1 MSNAAQIILDWLN
14 EDLSLIPE
22 ITDIKKSFFTGY
34 LFGKIFQILN
44 LISDEEFS
52 EFIDSEKEADINSNF
67 ILVEKYCKKLFN
79 LILFEKEINRIK
91 KQHKSAAGVLLYKI
105 RNGVYKLKINFNN
118 IEFFGSNFSNDEIAE
133 QINDIIQKQ
142 LGDNVE
148 ENEKSETNESL
159 LEQKD
164 RVNFNDKNNIREEIG
179 ENYDN
184 NNYKHKTVVRKIETN
199 LNKKFS
205 RVSKILPAISTMRG
219 FNKFEFKKTNYE
231 NNNNLNNRQIPISKS
246 KTVLA
251 PLNHFAMKRKSNSTE
266 NIFIKDKTR
275 NLFNSSSNTLP
286 LKDINNL

>member
-105 RNGVYKLKINFNN
+105 RNGIYKLKINFNN
-118 IEFFGSNFSNDEIAE
+118 IEFF
-133 QINDIIQKQ
+133 
-142 LGDNVE
+142 
-148 ENEKSETNESL
+148 
-159 LEQKD
+159 
-164 RVNFNDKNNIREEIG
+164 
-179 ENYDN
+179 
-184 NNYKHKTVVRKIETN
+184 
-199 LNKKFS
+199 
-205 RVSKILPAISTMRG
+205 
-219 FNKFEFKKTNYE
+219 
-231 NNNNLNNRQIPISKS
+231 
-246 KTVLA
+246 
-251 PLNHFAMKRKSNSTE
+251 
-266 NIFIKDKTR
+266 
-275 NLFNSSSNTLP
+275 
-286 LKDINNL
+286 